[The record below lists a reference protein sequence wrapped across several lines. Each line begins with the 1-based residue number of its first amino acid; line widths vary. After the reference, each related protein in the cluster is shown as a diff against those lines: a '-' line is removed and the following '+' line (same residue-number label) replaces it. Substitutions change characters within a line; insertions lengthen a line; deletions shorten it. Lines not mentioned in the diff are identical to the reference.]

1 MSVSKPLITPC
12 LWFDSEGEEAARFYT
27 SIFPNSEILHISH
40 YTEVSSLIW
49 LSLAMTL
56 LAPPAGSCLGD
67 LACLAASEEAPDD
80 DSGFDADETS
90 KMSGCATHENDNG

>member
-49 LSLAMTL
+49 LSSAMML
-56 LAPPAGSCLGD
+56 LVPPAGSCLGD
-67 LACLAASEEAPDD
+67 LACLAASEEVPDN
-80 DSGFDADETS
+80 DSGFDNADETS
-90 KMSGCATHENDNG
+90 KNEWMCNV

>member
-12 LWFDSEGEEAARFYT
+12 LWFDNEGEEAARFYT

-49 LSLAMTL
+49 LSPAMKPL
-56 LAPPAGSCLGD
+56 VLPAGSCLGD
-67 LACLAASEEAPDD
+67 PACLAASKEPADD
-80 DSGFDADETS
+80 ESGFDDADETS
-90 KMSGCATHENDNG
+90 KTEWMCNA